1 MPKPLQFKAGSL
13 IYYRGEVAEKVMI
26 LHSGKVSLVLKD
38 IETGEDIRDE
48 VQAGEFFGVKSA
60 LGRFPREENAIAV
73 ADSTIMSFTVPEF
86 ETLAVSN
93 TRIIMKMLKVF
104 SNQMRRVHA
113 QVSSLLE
120 TEEDIKPE
128 DGLFAIGVKY
138 LKNKQ
143 FSNAKYVF
151 SQYLVHYP
159 TGPDAEQA
167 VKNLK
172 IAESSISSAP
182 AARKP
187 VVAKKPEGA

>member
-1 MPKPLQFKAGSL
+1 MPKPLQYKAGSL
-13 IYYRGEVAEKVMI
+13 IYYRGEAAEKVMI
-26 LHSGKVSLVLKD
+26 LHKGKVSLVLKD
-38 IETGEDIRDE
+38 IETGEDIRDQ

-73 ADSTIMSFTVPEF
+73 ADSTIMAFTIPEF
-86 ETLAVSN
+86 EALAISN

-120 TEEDIKPE
+120 TEEDVKPE
-128 DGLFAIGVKY
+128 DGLYAIGAKY
-138 LKNKQ
+138 LKNRQ

-151 SQYLVHYP
+151 SQYLIHYP
-159 TGPDAEQA
+159 TGANAEQA

-172 IAESSISSAP
+172 IAESNLGGASAG
-182 AARKP
+182 
-187 VVAKKPEGA
+187 KKPLPKKPGGA